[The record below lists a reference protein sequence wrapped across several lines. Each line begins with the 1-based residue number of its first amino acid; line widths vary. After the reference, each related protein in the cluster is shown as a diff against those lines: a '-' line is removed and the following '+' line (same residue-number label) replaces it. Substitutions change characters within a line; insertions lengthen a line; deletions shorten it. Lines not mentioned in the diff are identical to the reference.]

1 MGGFERGPACVGND
15 RSVYCVT
22 TSANPFLSFL
32 ILYLII
38 LSICVYRVE

>member
-1 MGGFERGPACVGND
+1 MAVFERGSAYVGND
-15 RSVYCVT
+15 RSVNCAK

-38 LSICVYRVE
+38 LTICVYRVK